1 MGYIHMFITLLKLMV
16 TGVFG
21 KIDEGY
27 TFWDFARFFVSS
39 DWLGYILRKD
49 KNVPVKFPSE

>member
-1 MGYIHMFITLLKLMV
+1 MSSDANQC
-16 TGVFG
+16 TGVPG

-39 DWLGYILRKD
+39 DWPQCILRKD
-49 KNVPVKFPSE
+49 DRALVKLPSE